1 MSQTVVFMEVN
12 GVIYP
17 DNLGGYPDRD
27 EAISVAKEM
36 VDDDLI
42 ALSDDYEVFTE
53 WYEIGD
59 GESGMDTFFS
69 SDALVSWRKADVFEK
84 NVEDAGY
91 PVDCIEHR
99 SFFLHGE
106 EVNETED

>member
-1 MSQTVVFMEVN
+1 MTQRTFNIIMACKGILFGHVRD
-12 GVIYP
+12 GA
-17 DNLGGYPDRD
+17 DRVRHYMAD
-27 EAISVAKEM
+27 
-36 VDDDLI
+36 
-42 ALSDDYEVFTE
+42 
-53 WYEIGD
+53 EIGD